1 MVFFYQYNLVII
13 SLQIFIKK
21 KFYPPPKG
29 GTAWEWARILLAL
42 FIRRQAFGGN
52 TTNLRGA

>member
-21 KFYPPPKG
+21 KFSPPPKG
-29 GTAWEWARILLAL
+29 GTAWARILLAL
-42 FIRRQAFGGN
+42 FIRRQAFGGD